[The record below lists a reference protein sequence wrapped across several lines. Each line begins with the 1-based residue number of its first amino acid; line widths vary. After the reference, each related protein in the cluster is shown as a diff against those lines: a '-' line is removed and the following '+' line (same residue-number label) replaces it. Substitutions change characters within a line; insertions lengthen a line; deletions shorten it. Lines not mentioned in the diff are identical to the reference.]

1 MVTDYTFDCSLV
13 DGKLVV
19 RGDCDLTTSRR
30 LGDCI
35 AAQDE
40 QDLELD
46 LRGVTFFDSTAL
58 GVLLA
63 ARQRNPGIR
72 VGEVSQEV
80 AIVLKIT
87 GTFRYL
93 REPAPENANG
103 IVAMRRRG
111 SHARAPVDAAERA
124 EP

>member
-1 MVTDYTFDCSLV
+1 MMTDYDFDCAVV

-19 RGDCDLTTSRR
+19 RGDCDLTTSRQF
-30 LGDCI
+30 GDCI
-35 AAQDE
+35 AALDE
-40 QDLELD
+40 QDFELD

-72 VGEVSQEV
+72 VGDVSQEV

-93 REPAPENANG
+93 REPAPDNGSG
-103 IVAMRRRG
+103 IVVMRRRG
-111 SHARAPVDAAERA
+111 SQARAAGDSPERP
-124 EP
+124 EL

>member
-1 MVTDYTFDCSLV
+1 MATDYDFDCSVV

-30 LGDCI
+30 LRDCI

-40 QDLELD
+40 HDVELD

-63 ARQRNPGIR
+63 ARQRNPGIW

-87 GTFRYL
+87 DTFRYL
-93 REPAPENANG
+93 REPT
-103 IVAMRRRG
+103 R
-111 SHARAPVDAAERA
+111 
-124 EP
+124 

>member
-1 MVTDYTFDCSLV
+1 MATDYNFECSVV

-35 AAQDE
+35 AVHDG

-87 GTFRYL
+87 DTFRYL
-93 REPAPENANG
+93 REPA
-103 IVAMRRRG
+103 R
-111 SHARAPVDAAERA
+111 
-124 EP
+124 